1 MSKKGGTIV
10 PFSFLSFFSIM
21 IHTIASSYFLAEH
34 IAFNLLHWPEDCDCQ
49 FIANLAAVVRENG
62 AVAALQWERERGL

>member
-1 MSKKGGTIV
+1 
-10 PFSFLSFFSIM
+10 M
-21 IHTIASSYFLAEH
+21 IHTVASSYFLAEH

-49 FIANLAAVVRENG
+49 FVANLAAVVRENG